1 MNFHSLTTCSL
12 VLILFLIENYDDLV
26 HDDLTIF
33 CVTPPCRPSLP
44 TTKVKTC
51 LVFGGDMVLGVVVR
65 STDCPLMP
73 FYCRLW
79 CPWMLSTS
87 IREDLINF
95 GVLLC
100 EPDPP
105 LRVGGAIFVVWW
117 SRESARARASARGR
131 MTQTRPPSC
140 VSINHKTSQHLIVLL
155 VRWAAATSGNTV
167 LCS

>member
-1 MNFHSLTTCSL
+1 MSSLSSYQSQ
-12 VLILFLIENYDDLV
+12 NM
-26 HDDLTIF
+26 
-33 CVTPPCRPSLP
+33 
-44 TTKVKTC
+44 
-51 LVFGGDMVLGVVVR
+51 VFGGVIVLGVVVR

-95 GVLLC
+95 DVLLC

-117 SRESARARASARGR
+117 SRELVRARASARGR
-131 MTQTRPPSC
+131 MTQTRPSC
-140 VSINHKTSQHLIVLL
+140 VSINHKTSQHLLSFLYDGQRQPAAIQCCVHDLGRDGWLRSQTLTESERDAGSFIWRGQDLQL
-155 VRWAAATSGNTV
+155 VVAV
-167 LCS
+167 VQL

>member
-1 MNFHSLTTCSL
+1 MSSLSSYQSQ
-12 VLILFLIENYDDLV
+12 N
-26 HDDLTIF
+26 
-33 CVTPPCRPSLP
+33 
-44 TTKVKTC
+44 

-95 GVLLC
+95 DVLLC

-105 LRVGGAIFVVWW
+105 LRVGGAISAPFLSFGGRG
-117 SRESARARASARGR
+117 SRHGPER
-131 MTQTRPPSC
+131 
-140 VSINHKTSQHLIVLL
+140 
-155 VRWAAATSGNTV
+155 VREAG
-167 LCS
+167 